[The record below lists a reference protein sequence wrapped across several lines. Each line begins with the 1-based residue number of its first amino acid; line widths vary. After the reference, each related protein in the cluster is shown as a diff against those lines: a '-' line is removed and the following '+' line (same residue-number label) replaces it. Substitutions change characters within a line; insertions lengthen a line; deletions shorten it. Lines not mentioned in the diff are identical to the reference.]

1 MCIEL
6 APGMGSPME
15 HRELMRASFRFGE
28 SRTVQEVSEAISA
41 RHRQRSSSAPASKS
55 GKSRR
60 PAPTLGEIKKSDVDA
75 LHALMQRGRDLQAAN
90 G

>member
-1 MCIEL
+1 
-6 APGMGSPME
+6 MGSPME

-55 GKSRR
+55 RKSRR